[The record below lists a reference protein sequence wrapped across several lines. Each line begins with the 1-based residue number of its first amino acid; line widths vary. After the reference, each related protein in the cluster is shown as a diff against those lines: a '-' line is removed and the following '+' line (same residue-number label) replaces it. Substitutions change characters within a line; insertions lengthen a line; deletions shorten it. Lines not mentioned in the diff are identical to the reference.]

1 MCIRDSGMHGK
12 YGEYGMRSV
21 VSISAMW
28 IYRPM
33 TTDVLEG
40 GGRIERE
47 IDLHKNEEISDDES
61 YNRDN
66 DDFSILPM
74 PQLFEV
80 FDLPNKLITQHDI
93 QTMISKPKYSNIP
106 TNF

>member
-1 MCIRDSGMHGK
+1 MNLPPNDHGCA
-12 YGEYGMRSV
+12 G
-21 VSISAMW
+21 
-28 IYRPM
+28 
-33 TTDVLEG
+33 EG

-47 IDLHKNEEISDDES
+47 IDLHKKEEISDDES

-66 DDFSILPM
+66 DDDNDDFSILPM
-74 PQLFEV
+74 AQLFEV
-80 FDLPNKLITQHDI
+80 FDLPNKLITQHGI